1 MNRES
6 VIKEVYKKSYFLE
19 NENYNEWLLRVT
31 NSYVSGDLSER
42 MQKYIKNRWFH
53 PATPISSNA
62 GTNRGLP
69 ISCFTTKTFDTKESI
84 FSGLYNK
91 AMLGAGGGGVG
102 ADYSSVR
109 EVHAEIK
116 SKGDKKTGESS
127 GIIPFI
133 KAEESLSNAVSQG
146 GVRRFNQAVY
156 LDVSH
161 PEIFDFINLKKETG
175 HHNERTPQLSIGVKI
190 SDEFMLSVIHNK
202 TFNLISPSSKKV
214 VEIINARELWGH
226 ILQSRLQTGYPFIMF
241 IDTCNRNMPDEFKK
255 DDVRIDT
262 SNLCVSGDTKILTKK
277 YGYTHIKDVSGET
290 LECWNGKEWSA
301 TKLFQTSEGQSVL
314 DVKLSNSMNIKA
326 TPYHKWYVMDN
337 YSRQVEK
344 RTHELIPGDK
354 LIKFNLEPIPH
365 GNGVLPLAYVNGF
378 HSGDGTVYKKSNK
391 PRISLWD
398 EKQVLLPRFSGFYSK
413 TITKDG
419 RILNLHYESDVLKDK
434 FYIPDSTIN
443 VQDRLNWLA
452 GYIDAD
458 GTLTDNNEA
467 ESIQVASIELPFL
480 QGVLLLLQEL
490 GVHSTISK
498 VREAGY
504 RKLPLN
510 DGTNGYGDY
519 WCKTMYR
526 LIIAG
531 SELNKLLDLGFNASR
546 VRPTRREYQRQARQF
561 ITVVSVVDN
570 EEVIPTFCGSEE
582 LDHKLMFNG
591 VLTGNCTEIM
601 LPTTEDKDGVC
612 CLGSLNLEFYED
624 YKNDLQQVVA
634 DCSDY
639 LDAVLQDYINQAST
653 MQGHEKAVNGAI
665 DSRDLG
671 LGVMGFHSL
680 LISKNIPFESP
691 MARGLNIDI
700 FSRIKEASDT
710 HQDSINQPCPMSLR
724 VGSKR
729 RNINVTAVAPTGSIS
744 TLCGLTSMGIEPI
757 FDNITTKQIKQ
768 GVFTIKNKYLVAHL
782 EKIGKNTKEVWKD
795 ILDNKGSVQHLDFLD
810 DYTKAIYKTAYEIN
824 QQTILELAGDR
835 AKLIDQAQSI
845 NLFIPYKPSAQ
856 YLSDLHMMAWKLGIK
871 SLYYQRGSSTM
882 EAGTSQVTRQVI
894 EECTSCQ

>member
-19 NENYNEWLLRVT
+19 NETYNQWLLRVT
-31 NSYVSGDLSER
+31 NSYVSGDLALR

-62 GTNRGLP
+62 GTTRGLP

-109 EVHAEIK
+109 EVHADIN
-116 SKGDKKTGESS
+116 SKGEVKTGESS

-146 GVRRFNQAVY
+146 GVRRFNQAIY
-156 LDVSH
+156 LEESH

-175 HHNERTPQLSIGVKI
+175 HHNERTPQLSIGVKL
-190 SDEFMLSVIHNK
+190 DDVFMWAVIHGVNYK
-202 TFNLISPSSKKV
+202 LVSPSSKKV
-214 VEIINARELWGH
+214 IATIKARELWGH

-241 IDTCNRNMPDEFKK
+241 TDTCNRYMPEEFKR
-255 DDVRIDT
+255 DGARIDT
-262 SNLCVSGDTKILTKK
+262 SNLCVSGDTKILTKDF
-277 YGYTHIKDVSGET
+277 GYIPIEQVSGKT
-290 LECWNGKEWSA
+290 LECWNGTRWSDTA
-301 TKLFQTSEGQSVL
+301 LFQTSEGQHVL
-314 DVKLSNSMNIKA
+314 GVTLSNSMTIRA
-326 TPYHKWYVMDN
+326 TPYHKWYVMDT
-337 YSRQVEK
+337 YSKQVEK
-344 RTHELIPGDK
+344 RTHELVAGDK
-354 LIKFNLEPIPH
+354 LIKFDLEPIPH
-365 GNGVLPLAYVNGF
+365 GDGVLPLAYVNGF
-378 HSGDGTVYKKSNK
+378 HSGDGTGYKKSGK
-391 PRISLWD
+391 ARIDLWD
-398 EKQVLLPRFSGFYSK
+398 EKQLLLPRFAEYYS
-413 TITKDG
+413 TTQSKDG
-419 RILNLHYESDVLKDK
+419 RVTHLRYKKGILKDK
-434 FYIPDSTIN
+434 FYIPDSTIC

-458 GTLTDNNEA
+458 GNLANSAGA
-467 ESIQVASIELPFL
+467 ETIRIGSIEKEFL

-490 GVHSTISK
+490 GIHSTISLARK
-498 VREAGY
+498 AGY
-504 RKLPLN
+504 VKFPLN
-510 DGTNGYGDY
+510 DGTGGYRECWG
-519 WCKTMYR
+519 KTAYR
-526 LIIAG
+526 LQIAG
-531 SELNKLLDLGFNASR
+531 SELNKLLDLGFKASR
-546 VRPTRREYQRQARQF
+546 VQPTRREYQRQARGF
-561 ITVVSVVDN
+561 VTITSIVDK
-570 EEVIPTFCGSEE
+570 EEIIPTYCGTEPIE
-582 LDHKLMFNG
+582 HKIMFNG

-624 YKNDLQQVVA
+624 YKDDLQQVVA

-680 LISKNIPFESP
+680 LMSKNIPFESP
-691 MARGLNIDI
+691 MARGLNIAI
-700 FSRIKEASDT
+700 FTAIKEASDK
-710 HQDSINQPCPMSLR
+710 HQDNINQPCPMSLR

-729 RNINVTAVAPTGSIS
+729 RNINVTAIAPTGSIS
-744 TLCGLTSMGIEPI
+744 TLCGLTSAGIEPI

-768 GVFTIKNKYLVAHL
+768 GVFTIKNKYLVKHL
-782 EKIGKNTKEVWKD
+782 EKIGKNTEEVWKN

-810 DYTKAIYKTAYEIN
+810 DYTKAVFKTAYEIN

-835 AKLIDQAQSI
+835 AKLVDQAQSI
-845 NLFIPYKPSAQ
+845 NLFIQYNPSAQ
-856 YLSDLHMMAWKLGIK
+856 WLSDLHMMAWKLGIK
-871 SLYYQRGSSTM
+871 SLYYQRGSSAM

-894 EECTSCQ
+894 DECTSCQ

>member
-1 MNRES
+1 MNREA
-6 VIKEVYKKSYFLE
+6 IIAEVYKKSYFLE
-19 NENYNEWLLRVT
+19 NETYNEWLLRVT
-31 NSYVSGDLSER
+31 KSYVRGDLAER

-62 GTNRGLP
+62 GTTRGLP
-69 ISCFTTKTFDTKESI
+69 ISCFMTKTFDTKESI

-109 EVHAEIK
+109 EVHADIN
-116 SKGDKKTGESS
+116 SKGEVKTGESS

-146 GVRRFNQAVY
+146 GVRRFNQAIY
-156 LDVSH
+156 LDESH

-175 HHNERTPQLSIGVKI
+175 HHNERTPQLSIGVKL
-190 SDEFMLSVIHNK
+190 DDVFMWAVIHGVNY
-202 TFNLISPSSKKV
+202 NLVSPSSKKV
-214 VEIINARELWGH
+214 IETIKARDLWGH
-226 ILQSRLQTGYPFIMF
+226 ILQSRLQTGYPYLLF
-241 IDTCNRNMPDEFKK
+241 IDTCNKYMPIEFKR
-255 DDVRIDT
+255 DGARIET
-262 SNLCVSGDTKILTKK
+262 SNLCT
-277 YGYTHIKDVSGET
+277 ET
-290 LECWNGKEWSA
+290 
-301 TKLFQTSEGQSVL
+301 V
-314 DVKLSNSMNIKA
+314 
-326 TPYHKWYVMDN
+326 
-337 YSRQVEK
+337 
-344 RTHELIPGDK
+344 
-354 LIKFNLEPIPH
+354 
-365 GNGVLPLAYVNGF
+365 
-378 HSGDGTVYKKSNK
+378 
-391 PRISLWD
+391 
-398 EKQVLLPRFSGFYSK
+398 
-413 TITKDG
+413 
-419 RILNLHYESDVLKDK
+419 
-434 FYIPDSTIN
+434 
-443 VQDRLNWLA
+443 
-452 GYIDAD
+452 
-458 GTLTDNNEA
+458 
-467 ESIQVASIELPFL
+467 
-480 QGVLLLLQEL
+480 
-490 GVHSTISK
+490 
-498 VREAGY
+498 
-504 RKLPLN
+504 
-510 DGTNGYGDY
+510 
-519 WCKTMYR
+519 
-526 LIIAG
+526 
-531 SELNKLLDLGFNASR
+531 
-546 VRPTRREYQRQARQF
+546 
-561 ITVVSVVDN
+561 
-570 EEVIPTFCGSEE
+570 
-582 LDHKLMFNG
+582 
-591 VLTGNCTEIM
+591 

-612 CLGSLNLEFYED
+612 CLGSLNLEFYDD
-624 YKNDLQQVVA
+624 YKDDLQQVVA

-653 MQGHEKAVNGAI
+653 MQGHEKAVNGAK

-680 LISKNIPFESP
+680 LMSKNIPFESP
-691 MARGLNIDI
+691 MARGLNISI
-700 FSRIKEASDT
+700 FSAIKEASDK
-710 HQDSINQPCPMSLR
+710 HQDNINQPCPMSLR

-782 EKIGKNTKEVWKD
+782 EKIGKNTEEVWKG

-810 DYTKAIYKTAYEIN
+810 DYTKAVYKTAYEIN